1 MKVSNLLDT
10 LNRYKL
16 SDDVV
21 VMVDGVSCEIADVK
35 RAKSDNIRYLNQSKL
50 VLIPALPDLL

>member
-1 MKVSNLLDT
+1 MKVSNLLDI

-21 VMVDGVSCEIADVK
+21 VMVDGVSCAIADVK
-35 RAKSDNIRYLNQSKL
+35 RSKSDNIRYLNQSKL